1 MCIWLHLYTIL
12 VTGTESTSDHS
23 NFSSVGIFRPL
34 PATLLDADLL
44 TSDPQFYAA
53 QTWVVEQFR

>member
-1 MCIWLHLYTIL
+1 MCIWLYLYTI
-12 VTGTESTSDHS
+12 VDGTVSTSDHS

-53 QTWVVEQFR
+53 PTWDVEQFR

>member
-1 MCIWLHLYTIL
+1 MCIWLHLYTI

-23 NFSSVGIFRPL
+23 NFVGIFRPL

-44 TSDPQFYAA
+44 TSDPRFYAA
-53 QTWVVEQFR
+53 PTWDVEQFR